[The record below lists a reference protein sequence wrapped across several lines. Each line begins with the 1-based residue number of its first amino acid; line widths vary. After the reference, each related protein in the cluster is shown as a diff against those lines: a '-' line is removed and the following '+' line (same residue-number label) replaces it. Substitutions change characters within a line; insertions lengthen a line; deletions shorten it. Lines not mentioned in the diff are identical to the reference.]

1 MAFSY
6 KTPGVYLEEIVK
18 LPPSVASVETAIPCF
33 FGVTQKA
40 TELTDG
46 DLTGV
51 AYKIN
56 SLADYELYFGSPDVA
71 QAEVLVKLNLP
82 AEAKLSTPYLNVMY
96 YAVKHY
102 FDNGGGPCY
111 IHSIGG
117 YSRKNADDSDVDV
130 NSYKNA
136 LLLLD
141 LVDEVTLILL
151 PDLWA
156 ITDKDQYYDVCNAA
170 LQKVA
175 ALQDKFVI
183 IDVKRALTGDK
194 VSPAKSKSEF
204 RNTISNNVD
213 EIKYGAAYF
222 PHLATTYSYD
232 FASANITMTFEAD
245 VMAAN
250 VAANLL
256 NQVNYRKAREMFSI
270 NGAIT
275 AFQDA
280 YFTGISTEGY
290 NSKVSDISRRINALL
305 PYFSGADQ
313 QTLTDQAKT
322 LTDQLRTQAE
332 AAAAADQPN
341 FDYAD
346 TAANEKQTLLTS
358 LQTAVTGVFN
368 GLEDAVKTDLTSNK
382 SVDATSYAT
391 LNTTFLSLINPFF
404 NSIFESRLREAFN
417 SIRVLLPSSPATAG
431 VYAAVDRTRGVWKAP
446 ANVSLN
452 AVSKPEVA
460 LSDLDQEDFNVDA
473 DNGKSINCIREF
485 VGRGRLL
492 WGARTLA
499 GNNNEWRYVN
509 VRRFFNMVEESC
521 RNASR
526 QFVFEPND
534 ANTWTRVKGM
544 IDNYLTNLWRV
555 GALQGA
561 KPEDAFYTAVGLN
574 QTMTQ
579 EDVLNGLLIVEIGLA
594 VVRPA
599 EFIIL
604 RFSHKLATS

>member
-40 TELTDG
+40 TELKDA

-51 AYKIN
+51 AKKIN
-56 SLADYELYFGSPDVA
+56 SLADYEFYYGFADVVK
-71 QAEVLVKLNLP
+71 AEVLVKLNLP
-82 AEAKLSTPYLNVMY
+82 AEAKIVAASPYVNNMY

-117 YSRKNADDSDVDV
+117 FARTNVDV
-130 NSYKNA
+130 NTYKNE
-136 LLLLD
+136 LLKLD
-141 LVDEVTLILL
+141 LVDEVTLIIL
-151 PDLWA
+151 PDLA
-156 ITDKDQYYDVCNAA
+156 GLGNKDQFYDVYNSA

-175 ALQDKFVI
+175 ALQDKFVV
-183 IDVKRALTGDK
+183 IDVNRELTAGK
-194 VSPAKSKSEF
+194 VSAEKSKTEF

-213 EIKYGAAYF
+213 SIKYGAAYF
-222 PHLATTYSYD
+222 PHLETTYSYD
-232 FASANITMTFEAD
+232 FNTADIKMTFAAD
-245 VMAAN
+245 VISSNA
-250 VAANLL
+250 AANLL
-256 NQVNYRKAREMFSI
+256 NNINYKAAKELFNVNSVIA
-270 NGAIT
+270 
-275 AFQDA
+275 AFNDD
-280 YFTGISTEGY
+280 YFKNISTEAY
-290 NSKVSDISRRINALL
+290 TNKISDINSKKNAIL
-305 PYFSGADQ
+305 PYFVPAAQ
-313 QTLTDQAKT
+313 QTLTDNTKK
-322 LTDQLRTQAE
+322 LTDQIKVQAD
-332 AAAAADQPN
+332 AAIAGALTKFN
-341 FDYAD
+341 YTD
-346 TAANEKQTLLTS
+346 TAANEKATLLAQ
-358 LQTAVTGVFN
+358 LQAKVMASYGA
-368 GLEDAVKTDLTSNK
+368 LDAAIRTDLETNK
-382 SVDATSYAT
+382 GVDETNYGT
-391 LNTTFLSLINPFF
+391 LNTTLLSKIIPFF
-404 NSIFESRLREAFN
+404 NSVFESRLKEAFLG
-417 SIRVLLPSSPATAG
+417 IPLLLPPSPAIAG

-446 ANVSLN
+446 ANISLN
-452 AVSKPEVA
+452 AVKKPEVA

-473 DNGKSINCIREF
+473 ENGKSINCVRQF
-485 VGRGRLL
+485 VGRGNLV

-521 RNASR
+521 QNASR

-534 ANTWTRVKGM
+534 ANTWVRVKGM
-544 IDNYLTNLWRV
+544 IDNYLTNLWRA

-561 KPEDAFYTAVGLN
+561 KPEHAFYTAVGLN

-579 EDVLNGLLIVEIGLA
+579 DDILNGLLIVEIGLA

-604 RFSHKLATS
+604 RFSHKLAVS